1 MMGNYQVRFLGGKG
15 AAMPPTYP
23 IETMKVT
30 HILLPVAGFVMGG
43 LYVLLYA
50 FIDYCD
56 TAPLDESFYDII
68 SQILSHNDVRLAIYL
83 WGFIGFTLGCI
94 ANLLVGFLQKHIKW
108 TK

>member
-1 MMGNYQVRFLGGKG
+1 MNLPNGRLSAQHYKSK
-15 AAMPPTYP
+15 
-23 IETMKVT
+23 ETMKVT

-68 SQILSHNDVRLAIYL
+68 SQILSHNDVRLVIYL

-94 ANLLVGFLQKHIKW
+94 ANLLVGFLQKHIIVKS
-108 TK
+108 K

>member
-1 MMGNYQVRFLGGKG
+1 MNLPNGRLSAQHYKSK
-15 AAMPPTYP
+15 
-23 IETMKVT
+23 ETMKVT

-56 TAPLDESFYDII
+56 IAPLDESFYDII

-94 ANLLVGFLQKHIKW
+94 ANLLIGFLQKHIKR

>member
-1 MMGNYQVRFLGGKG
+1 MWVTSGSTSLKG
-15 AAMPPTYP
+15 RLATKHYKSK
-23 IETMKVT
+23 ETMKVTINKT

-68 SQILSHNDVRLAIYL
+68 SQILSHNDVRLVIY
-83 WGFIGFTLGCI
+83 
-94 ANLLVGFLQKHIKW
+94 
-108 TK
+108 

>member
-1 MMGNYQVRFLGGKG
+1 MHLNRPKWQL
-15 AAMPPTYP
+15 AAEHYKSK
-23 IETMKVT
+23 ETMKVTINKT
-30 HILLPVAGFVMGG
+30 HILLPVAGFVTGG

-68 SQILSHNDVRLAIYL
+68 PQILSHNDVRLAIYL

-94 ANLLVGFLQKHIKW
+94 ANLLVGFLQKHIKR

>member
-1 MMGNYQVRFLGGKG
+1 MNLPNGRLSAQHYKSK
-15 AAMPPTYP
+15 
-23 IETMKVT
+23 ETMKVT

-68 SQILSHNDVRLAIYL
+68 SQILSHNDVRLVIYL